1 MAKMILPTIHLNGTS
16 QHDLLDYN
24 CNMVHTL
31 SQALDVMSEYGPNA
45 RDYYPQGDH
54 AFAQAR
60 KEHEERMAAIRKI
73 KFEIEKIAEYVADAN
88 GGL

>member
-1 MAKMILPTIHLNGTS
+1 MIFPTIHLNGTS
-16 QHDLLDYN
+16 QRQLLEDQ
-24 CNMVHTL
+24 CDMVHAL
-31 SQALDVMSEYGPNA
+31 SNALDVMSQNGPNA

-54 AFAQAR
+54 AAAEAR
-60 KEHEERMAAIRKI
+60 KEHEERMAAIRKV